1 MKLKILITLLLSWLL
16 SWTWL
21 APAKSLELPPP
32 FEAVYRLHKGP
43 LTLGEVKV
51 TLGYEGDRYHYKKIT
66 TSQGVIALFRNDEIL
81 EQSQGAIADNKLHFE
96 KYSYRQ
102 SRGKKLRESQIEI
115 KGDLATGH
123 YKGKPFTLNIPPG
136 TLDRTSMEIAMM
148 RDAVSDQNLLSYKLV
163 IKNRLKNYR
172 FLFTGRESIN
182 ITAGDFDC
190 KRYKRMHESKKRATT
205 LCLAPRL
212 DYLPVHATHAEKGNS
227 FDMELVRYRSGSSNI
242 VIK

>member
-1 MKLKILITLLLSWLL
+1 MKHKILITLLLSWA
-16 SWTWL
+16 WM

-43 LTLGEVKV
+43 LTLGEVKI
-51 TLGYEGDRYHYKKIT
+51 TLGYDGHRYHYKKMT
-66 TSQGVIALFRNDEIL
+66 TSQGVIALFRNDVIL

-123 YKGKPFTLNIPPG
+123 YKREPFKLKLPPG

-148 RDAVSDQNLLSYKLV
+148 RDAAGDQKLLSYSLV

-172 FLFTGRESIN
+172 FLLTGREN
-182 ITAGDFDC
+182 IDTAAGDFKC
-190 KRYKRMHESKKRATT
+190 KRYKRLHESKKRATT

-227 FDMELVRYRSGSSNI
+227 FDMELVRYRGGSGNI
-242 VIK
+242 IIK